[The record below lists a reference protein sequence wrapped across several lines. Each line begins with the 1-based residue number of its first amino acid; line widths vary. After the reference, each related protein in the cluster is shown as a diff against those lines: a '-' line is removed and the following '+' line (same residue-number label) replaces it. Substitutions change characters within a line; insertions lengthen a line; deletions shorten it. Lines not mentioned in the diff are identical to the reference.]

1 MSKAEDA
8 ALIQALAEGR
18 EEAFAALYDRYAP
31 ALFRVAWTLL
41 RSRPDAE
48 DAVQEVF
55 LGLVRSRVPLAHVVN
70 LRAYL
75 FAALRH
81 AAARLAARRPA
92 GEPLP
97 PDELTARTTQPDEGL
112 DPHLLRR
119 LAAALAVLP
128 PDQREVLTLKIDGGL
143 TFAEVAAVL
152 GIRPNTAASRYR
164 YALEKL
170 RALLKEDVYE
180 SRPVSSRPSG
190 PGAVADPPSLP

>member
-1 MSKAEDA
+1 MVMADDA
-8 ALIQALAEGR
+8 PLIQGLAEGR
-18 EEAFAALYDRYAP
+18 EDAFAALYDRYAP

-55 LGLVRSRVPLAHVVN
+55 LGLVRSRVLLVQVVN

-75 FAALRH
+75 FSALRH
-81 AAARLAARRPA
+81 AVARLAAQQRA
-92 GEPLP
+92 GTPLP
-97 PDELTARTTQPDEGL
+97 LDELPARMAPADGVVDAEL
-112 DPHLLRR
+112 YRR
-119 LAAALAVLP
+119 LEGALAALP

-143 TFAEVAAVL
+143 TFAEIAAVL

-170 RALLKEDVYE
+170 RALLQEDVYE

>member
-1 MSKAEDA
+1 
-8 ALIQALAEGR
+8 
-18 EEAFAALYDRYAP
+18 
-31 ALFRVAWTLL
+31 
-41 RSRPDAE
+41 
-48 DAVQEVF
+48 
-55 LGLVRSRVPLAHVVN
+55 LGLLPVGKSSAAAPRSYNHRPVI
-70 LRAYL
+70 RIGSYL
-75 FAALRH
+75 FSALRH

-92 GEPLP
+92 RAPLP
-97 PDELTARTTQPDEGL
+97 TDELTARTNQPDERV

-119 LAAALAVLP
+119 LATALAVLP

-180 SRPVSSRPSG
+180 SRPLSSRPSG
-190 PGAVADPPSLP
+190 PGAVADPPSVP